1 MDLKKFAFLGFGK
14 PKEQFPI
21 RSFNDFPV
29 PIPREVMNQWEREAK
44 SRNLDDYAKA
54 NNFFAEKFNPWL
66 ETPAGKAWNKKQA
79 DVFNRQ
85 KGKTAMDLK
94 KFAQEKIAS
103 SLKSIGSGISMGV
116 LERAIKHAK
125 GTLPRSKNAPAT
137 IKQIK
142 RLVTK
147 MESRSAKD
155 PKWAA
160 SNRGSL
166 VKSIT
171 EKANKRIAAEG
182 PISLKKAKKLEAFA
196 LRVKKPFPKA
206 LG

>member
-94 KFAQEKIAS
+94 KFAK
-103 SLKSIGSGISMGV
+103 LKV
-116 LERAIKHAK
+116 KEL
-125 GTLPRSKNAPAT
+125 KNATPQSEPLNPKEDAKPVASVSNVPGMT
-137 IKQIK
+137 ANPPK
-142 RLVTK
+142 RVVAGCAYGT
-147 MESRSAKD
+147 D
-155 PKWAA
+155 
-160 SNRGSL
+160 
-166 VKSIT
+166 
-171 EKANKRIAAEG
+171 KA
-182 PISLKKAKKLEAFA
+182 PS
-196 LRVKKPFPKA
+196 P
-206 LG
+206 

>member
-94 KFAQEKIAS
+94 KFAQEKIAKIS
-103 SLKSIGSGISMGV
+103 PDAILGLLTRGMISRTQKMKMIGRHSPESTHKQLHRVIDKLISRGRAPSPGASKEMLKLRDLG
-116 LERAIKHAK
+116 E
-125 GTLPRSKNAPAT
+125 
-137 IKQIK
+137 K
-142 RLVTK
+142 RTPWNVR
-147 MESRSAKD
+147 MKD
-155 PKWAA
+155 IEHQL
-160 SNRGSL
+160 S
-166 VKSIT
+166 
-171 EKANKRIAAEG
+171 
-182 PISLKKAKKLEAFA
+182 
-196 LRVKKPFPKA
+196 FPKH
-206 LG
+206 LRSDKV

>member
-1 MDLKKFAFLGFGK
+1 
-14 PKEQFPI
+14 
-21 RSFNDFPV
+21 
-29 PIPREVMNQWEREAK
+29 
-44 SRNLDDYAKA
+44 
-54 NNFFAEKFNPWL
+54 
-66 ETPAGKAWNKKQA
+66 
-79 DVFNRQ
+79 
-85 KGKTAMDLK
+85 MDLK